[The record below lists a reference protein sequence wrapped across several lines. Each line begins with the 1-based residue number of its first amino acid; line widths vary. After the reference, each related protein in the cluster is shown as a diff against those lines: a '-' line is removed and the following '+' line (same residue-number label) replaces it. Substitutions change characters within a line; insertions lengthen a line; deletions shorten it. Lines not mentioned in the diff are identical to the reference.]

1 MAALALSYDDVMLLP
16 ASSFVL
22 PHEVELKTRLTKKL
36 LLNIPLVS
44 AAMDT
49 VTENQAA
56 VALAQQGGIGIIH
69 KNNSVQEQCSEI
81 QKVKLFESWLVKNP
95 IALSSNDSLEKA
107 WKLKETLQFSSF
119 PVVQGKKL
127 VGIATRRDFLFE
139 NNPRKKVS
147 EIMTRKV
154 VCAPF
159 GISSEKA
166 QEIMHKN
173 RIEKLPL
180 VNEKKE
186 LVGLITLQDLE
197 KKQVNP
203 NAVKDSE
210 GRLLVGAAIGPN
222 DEERAIALAKA
233 GADVLILD
241 TSHGHSQGVVNACKK
256 FKRLLDIPIIA
267 GNVATAKAVE
277 DLHAAE
283 ADAIKV
289 GIGGGSICTTRVITG
304 VGVPQFSAVLE
315 CSKQAKLYDL
325 PVIADGGVRYS
336 GDITKAIA
344 AGADSVMI
352 GSLFAGCEET
362 PGKIVYLSN
371 RKFKQYRGMGSL
383 GAMQKNRGAKERY
396 FQGTVQEKR
405 KLVPEGIE
413 GVVPYKGKLSEVVF
427 QLLGGLRAGMG
438 LTGSATIADLRS
450 KTQWVQITGSGLH
463 ESHPHDV
470 LVTEE
475 APNYQKHSDG

>member
-1 MAALALSYDDVMLLP
+1 MAKLALSYDDVMLLP

-22 PHEVELKTRLTKKL
+22 PHEVELKTRLTRTL
-36 LLNIPLVS
+36 SLNIPLVS

-49 VTENQAA
+49 VTESQSAIA
-56 VALAQQGGIGIIH
+56 IAQQGGIGIIH
-69 KNNSVQEQCSEI
+69 KNNSLEEQCSEVRT
-81 QKVKLFESWLVKNP
+81 VKTFESWLVKNP
-95 IALSSNDSLEKA
+95 IALSPNDSLEKA
-107 WKLKETLQFSSF
+107 WKLKETLRFGSF
-119 PVVQGKKL
+119 PVVQNKKL

-139 NNPRKKVS
+139 TNPRKKIS
-147 EIMTRKV
+147 EIMTKKV
-154 VCAPF
+154 VSTRF
-159 GISSEKA
+159 GVSSEKA
-166 QEIMHKN
+166 LELMHRH

-180 VNEKKE
+180 VNAQKE
-186 LVGLITLQDLE
+186 LIGLITLQDLE
-197 KKQVNP
+197 KRRLFP
-203 NAVKDSE
+203 NSVKDKE

-222 DEERAIALAKA
+222 DEERAKELEKA
-233 GADVLILD
+233 GADVLVLD
-241 TSHGHSQGVVNACKK
+241 TSHGHSQGVVRACKR
-256 FKRLLDIPIIA
+256 FKQSLDIPIIA

-283 ADAIKV
+283 ADCIKV

-315 CSKQAKLYDL
+315 CSSQAKLYDL

-336 GDITKAIA
+336 GDITKALA

-362 PGKIVYLSN
+362 PGKIVYLNN

-383 GAMQKNRGAKERY
+383 GAMQKNKGAKDRY
-396 FQGTVQEKR
+396 FQSQVQEKR

-427 QLLGGLRAGMG
+427 QLLGGLRSGMG
-438 LTGSATIADLRS
+438 LVGAATVKDLRS
-450 KTQWVQITGSGLH
+450 NTQWVQITGSGLQ

-475 APNYQKHSDG
+475 APNYQRHSDE

>member
-1 MAALALSYDDVMLLP
+1 MAKLALSYDDVMLLP

-22 PHEVELKTRLTKKL
+22 PHEVELKTRLTQKL
-36 LLNIPLVS
+36 SLNIPLIS

-49 VTENQAA
+49 VTESETA
-56 VALAQQGGIGIIH
+56 VAIAQQGGIGIIH
-69 KNNSVQEQCSEI
+69 KNNLAEEQCREI

-95 IALSSNDSLEKA
+95 IALSPNDTLEKA

-119 PVVQGKKL
+119 PVVQYKKL

-139 NNPRKKVS
+139 SSPRKKIS

-154 VCAPF
+154 IAARF

-166 QEIMHKN
+166 QEIMHRN

-180 VNEKKE
+180 LNNKKE

-203 NAVKDSE
+203 SAVKDSE

-222 DEERAIALAKA
+222 DEERAKALVKA
-233 GADVLILD
+233 GADILVLD
-241 TSHGHSQGVVNACKK
+241 TSHGHSQGVVRACKR
-256 FKRLLDIPIIA
+256 FKQLLAVPIIA

-283 ADAIKV
+283 ADAVKV

-315 CSKQAKLYDL
+315 CSSQAKLYDL

-336 GDITKAIA
+336 GDITKALA

-362 PGKIVYLSN
+362 PGKIVYMNN

-383 GAMQKNRGAKERY
+383 GAMQKNKGAKDRY
-396 FQGTVQEKR
+396 FQSQVQEKR

-438 LTGSATIADLRS
+438 LTGSATILDLRS
-450 KTQWVQITGSGLH
+450 KTQWVQITGSGLQ

-475 APNYQKHSDG
+475 APNYQRHSDE